1 MDIFAL
7 LHVDNMEII
16 KEEELKT
23 TIGGAISASMISAV
37 VRGINS
43 LLDLGRSVGTAIRR
57 LRSGKI
63 CSL

>member
-1 MDIFAL
+1 
-7 LHVDNMEII
+7 MELE
-16 KEEELKT
+16 KQELMN
-23 TIGGAISASMISAV
+23 IVGGAISASMISAV

-57 LRSGKI
+57 IQSGKV